1 MPQTHNTN
9 LTKHMLEKAKSVFDI
24 DETLSL
30 LQASFPLRTSCEEFQ
45 KLVDEKA
52 AERRVTATQLV
63 DTVLKP
69 TLGAQNIRNWLSGK
83 VVISRE
89 SAIKIAFA
97 LQLDWNEAEHF
108 IMHSCGHDGFYL
120 RNYKDLIYIYYIVH
134 KQSYAD
140 ANALILEFK
149 ELDNQNPD
157 VETPPPVTSQSRI
170 TEWIRKEFLHFVKNE
185 TDLRAFLKCNKNL
198 FGSFRRKAYE
208 VFLDLYTTLKE
219 DTSYSDSQLTDDD
232 ICEMVLLHIP
242 SLRGRNDI
250 SHEILRKIAEKTL
263 PRSGLSE
270 IINKTPD
277 RKTTVIAQIDRK
289 HLILAWLVA
298 EGGALP
304 HFDDSYNPEDE
315 FEECVRVL
323 NFAVLEACGFPRL
336 DARNPFDWLII
347 NALYYCYF
355 ESADDDAVD
364 RIQTVIDALYGGG
377 MVQSDD
383 GSENDEFI

>member
-1 MPQTHNTN
+1 MNTHTN
-9 LTKHMLEKAKSVFDI
+9 LTKFMLEKAKSVFDL
-24 DETLSL
+24 DETLTL

-45 KLVDEKA
+45 KLVAAKA
-52 AERRVTATQLV
+52 VERGISTEDVI
-63 DTVLKP
+63 DTTLKP
-69 TLGAQNIRNWLSGK
+69 VIGAQNIRNWFSGK

-97 LQLDWNEAEHF
+97 LQLNLDEAEHF
-108 IMHSCGHDGFYL
+108 TMHSCGHDGFYL
-120 RNYKDLIYIYYIVH
+120 RNYKDLIYVFYLGREC
-134 KQSYAD
+134 SYED
-140 ANALILEFK
+140 ASSMINEFS
-149 ELDNQNPD
+149 ELNCQNPD
-157 VETPPPVTSQSRI
+157 VEVLHSVTSHFRI
-170 TEWIRKEFLHFVKNE
+170 TEWLQNEFFHKVETEADLREFL
-185 TDLRAFLKCNKNL
+185 RRNKSL
-198 FGSFRRKAYE
+198 FGSFRRKTYE
-208 VFLDLYTTLKE
+208 IFVELYATLKE

-242 SLRGRNDI
+242 SLRGRHDI

-277 RKTTVIAQIDRK
+277 RKTVVIPQVDRK

-304 HFDDSYNPEDE
+304 YFDESSNPEDE

-323 NFAVLEACGFPRL
+323 NFAILEACGFPRL

-377 MVQSDD
+377 MVQSYD
-383 GSENDEFI
+383 GRENDKFI